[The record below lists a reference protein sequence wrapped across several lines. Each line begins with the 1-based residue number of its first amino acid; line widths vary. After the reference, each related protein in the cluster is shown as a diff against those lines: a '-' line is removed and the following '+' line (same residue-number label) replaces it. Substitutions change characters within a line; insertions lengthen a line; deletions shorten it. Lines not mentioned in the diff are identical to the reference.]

1 MSTTE
6 EGTFGMDPEEWI
18 AFQTNSKMTKKKKK
32 NSKAEKFPKWSGEC
46 SFRLDNDEH
55 SSLMDERSMQEQ

>member
-32 NSKAEKFPKWSGEC
+32 IARLKNSPNEVGNVHFVWTMMSIPA
-46 SFRLDNDEH
+46 
-55 SSLMDERSMQEQ
+55 